1 MKLIKSLTFLLI
13 ILAYSCTGSHSQN
26 SATSLSVV
34 DFSKK
39 IKELPEAPILDVRT
53 PEEFENG
60 HLKGAKN
67 IDWNADDFDS
77 KIAGFD
83 KNQVVFVYC
92 LSGGRSSSAAE
103 KMRSIGFKQVYE
115 MEGGIM
121 KWRSQNLELE
131 VAEGNSE
138 KTGMSSEQFAS
149 LVTSTTPVLVDFYA
163 DWCVPCKKM
172 KPYLDELT
180 QEYAGKIKVVR
191 INADENAAL
200 CKSLQID
207 ALPVLL
213 LYKNNSQVWKNIGF
227 IDKNSVVTQL
237 QAVE

>member
-1 MKLIKSLTFLLI
+1 MKLIKSLTILLI
-13 ILAYSCTGSHSQN
+13 VITYSCTGLPSQN
-26 SATSLSVV
+26 NAATLSGV

-39 IKELPEAPILDVRT
+39 IKEIPDAPILDVRT
-53 PEEFENG
+53 QEEFESG

-77 KIAGFD
+77 KISVFD
-83 KNQVVFVYC
+83 KNQAVFVYC

-121 KWRSQNLELE
+121 KWRNQNLELE
-131 VAEGNSE
+131 VAAGNSE
-138 KTGMSSEQFAS
+138 KTGMTSEQFTT
-149 LVTSTTPVLVDFYA
+149 LVTSSIPVLVDFYA

-180 QEYAGKIKVVR
+180 REYAGKVKVLR
-191 INADENAAL
+191 INADENPTL

-213 LYKNNSQVWKNIGF
+213 LYKNNTQVWKNIGF
-227 IDKNSVVTQL
+227 IDKTSVVSQL
-237 QAVE
+237 KAVE

>member
-1 MKLIKSLTFLLI
+1 MKLIKSLTILLI
-13 ILAYSCTGSHSQN
+13 VITYSCTGLPSQN
-26 SATSLSVV
+26 NAATLSVV

-39 IKELPEAPILDVRT
+39 IKEIPDAPILDVRT
-53 PEEFENG
+53 QEEFESG

-77 KIAGFD
+77 KISVFD
-83 KNQVVFVYC
+83 KNQAVFVYC

-121 KWRSQNLELE
+121 KWRNQNLELE
-131 VAEGNSE
+131 VAAGNSE
-138 KTGMSSEQFAS
+138 KTGMTSEQFTT
-149 LVTSTTPVLVDFYA
+149 LVTSSIPVLVDFYA

-180 QEYAGKIKVVR
+180 REYAGKVKVLR
-191 INADENAAL
+191 INADENPTL

-213 LYKNNSQVWKNIGF
+213 LYKNNTQVWKNIGF
-227 IDKNSVVTQL
+227 IDKTSVVSQL
-237 QAVE
+237 KAVE